1 MRRTLILLLILTLAL
16 AACGSDDTDGGG
28 DGASTDNSSSSN
40 GDSPPAA
47 TTPEVTGPTLTAIV
61 LAATQSAVGGG
72 IATPEPF
79 ELTATAF
86 VAQATANAGNPA
98 TNCET
103 GLITNMDADA
113 GNRLDTA
120 LASRD
125 LDAEPSTVMVT
136 ENVLDCQTSS
146 IVNAFISVPI
156 SVADTADDA
165 TLGNTAA
172 QALAAFVATDLPQP
186 ATLSMQ
192 FQAGTRQRSLT
203 ANFDAA
209 QTYVNDGLTG
219 AALIE
224 ALGG

>member
-1 MRRTLILLLILTLAL
+1 MMRRTLIILLMVLL
-16 AACGSDDTDGGG
+16 AACGGDTGG
-28 DGASTDNSSSSN
+28 DSGGDNNNGGSSG

-47 TTPEVTGPTLTAIV
+47 TTQEVTGPTLTAIV

-86 VAQATANAGNPA
+86 VAEATRNAGNPA

-103 GLITNMDADA
+103 GLITTMDAEA
-113 GNRLDTA
+113 AARLDAA
-120 LASRD
+120 LAARD
-125 LDAEPSTVMVT
+125 LDTEPSTVMVT
-136 ENVLDCQTSS
+136 ENVLDCATSS

-156 SVADTADDA
+156 SVADTADDVA
-165 TLGNTAA
+165 LGNTAA
-172 QALAAFVATDLPQP
+172 AALAAFTATDLPQP

-192 FQAGTRQRSLT
+192 FQAGNRQRSLT

-209 QTYVNDGLTG
+209 QGYVADGLTG

>member
-1 MRRTLILLLILTLAL
+1 MMRRTLIILLMVLL
-16 AACGSDDTDGGG
+16 AACGGDTGG
-28 DGASTDNSSSSN
+28 DSGGDNNNGGSSG

-61 LAATQSAVGGG
+61 QAATQSAAG
-72 IATPEPF
+72 APNTPEPF

-86 VAQATANAGNPA
+86 VAEATRNAGNPA

-103 GLITNMDADA
+103 GLITTMDAEA
-113 GNRLDTA
+113 AARLDAA
-120 LASRD
+120 LAARD
-125 LDAEPSTVMVT
+125 LDTEPSTVMVT
-136 ENVLDCQTSS
+136 ENVLDCATSS

-156 SVADTADDA
+156 SVADTADDVA
-165 TLGNTAA
+165 LGNTAA
-172 QALAAFVATDLPQP
+172 AALAAFTATDLPQP

-192 FQAGTRQRSLT
+192 FQAGNRQRSLT

-209 QTYVNDGLTG
+209 QGYVADGLTG